1 MRVQA
6 VSLGIWGYIGAC
18 ALGALRRDGRRER
31 AVARFLFAL
40 LALSMATTYLCVAQ
54 SGESIVQ
61 TLLPLHLCSL
71 CAFLSLA
78 FYLRPAEGLYHFL
91 WYLGMPCASLALLF
105 PSILRVPWQ
114 GPLDAAFFATHAL
127 IVLSPLTRI
136 AQGFLPRRRGAL
148 RTLLWGN
155 AFAACVYAANR
166 LLGTNYLFLM
176 AAPYGTPLQFFESLG
191 RIPYLLAIEAVGAGA
206 VGAMYAVTLGLERRG
221 RAWYNQFKRDSDPSG
236 NAVR

>member
-1 MRVQA
+1 MRA

-78 FYLRPAEGLYHFL
+78 FYLRPAEELYHFL

-105 PSILRVPWQ
+105 PSILRVPLA
-114 GPLDAAFFATHAL
+114 GAAGRGLFATHAL
-127 IVLSPLTRI
+127 IVLSPADAHR
-136 AQGFLPRRRGAL
+136 AGVPAPRRGAL

-166 LLGTNYLFLM
+166 RS
-176 AAPYGTPLQFFESLG
+176 APTTCF
-191 RIPYLLAIEAVGAGA
+191 
-206 VGAMYAVTLGLERRG
+206 
-221 RAWYNQFKRDSDPSG
+221 
-236 NAVR
+236 